1 MHFINKIFLLKIII
15 SIIYKINLRI
25 SVFFLTFRLCL
36 DHVLQEQY
44 LINLNIYNIILL
56 YYYIFLSK

>member
-1 MHFINKIFLLKIII
+1 M
-15 SIIYKINLRI
+15 YKINLRI